1 MQEMQGFLELFSILF
16 CVLAIGALSGLFS
29 ERAGVVNIAINGM
42 MIIGALS
49 FSLIGKSLNEA
60 MGNGSQILAFIFAG
74 AITAIFSLLH
84 AFACIHLKAQQV
96 VVGTAIN
103 VLAAG
108 IALFI
113 VILQDGAKVE
123 TGYQQLMEIKSFPL
137 INFIFILTVILLV
150 GSWFVLN
157 KTKWGLR
164 HVAAGENPNA
174 LEAAGI
180 NVFRT
185 RYVAVII
192 SGFLAG
198 IAGGM
203 MVFRLSGMFSG
214 NVQGYGFICLAI
226 LIFGQWRI
234 EFIALAAILFAT
246 LNTFVA
252 RIILYNWVPD
262 SFKTNSDVLR
272 IVPFILSIITM
283 IIFSKKSQAPKAV
296 GIAFDKSL
304 R

>member
-1 MQEMQGFLELFSILF
+1 MQGFLELFSILF

-29 ERAGVVNIAINGM
+29 ERAGVINIAINGM

-74 AITAIFSLLH
+74 AITAVFSLLH

-103 VLAAG
+103 VLASG
-108 IALFI
+108 VALFI
-113 VILQDGAKVE
+113 VILQEGAKVE
-123 TGYQQLMEIKSFPL
+123 TRYQQLMEIKSFPL
-137 INFIFILTVILLV
+137 INFIFILTVILLI

-198 IAGGM
+198 ITGGM
-203 MVFRLSGMFSG
+203 MVFKLGVFSG

-252 RIILYNWVPD
+252 RIILYDWVP
-262 SFKTNSDVLR
+262 SSLKSNSDVLR
-272 IVPFILSIITM
+272 TVPFILSIITM
-283 IIFSKKSQAPKAV
+283 IIFSKKSKAPKAA
-296 GIAFDKSL
+296 GIPFDKSL